1 MSVRTDPPAST
12 PTDPDVRSF
21 RVEVAEED
29 LDDLRRRVLA
39 TRWPEHACP
48 CLVYFHEVAEGNHF
62 AAWQEPE
69 LFVSEVRDGF
79 RSLR

>member
-12 PTDPDVRSF
+12 LTDPDVRSF
-21 RVEVAEED
+21 RV
-29 LDDLRRRVLA
+29 
-39 TRWPEHACP
+39 
-48 CLVYFHEVAEGNHF
+48 EVAEGNHF